1 MTAAPSPPAGGAQGR
16 RLGAVTALL
25 VGLFVGL
32 TLLPFPLTGPIGH
45 SIGETLW
52 AWLGAGALGIPLLGV
67 GLALAGFERLG
78 TLDMKRSAFLTA
90 GLSILLPYLTGVVGH
105 VTVFDLDSRRPLGS
119 VVGAIPGF
127 FAVEIPQGIGTAGA
141 VLVGFLAL
149 SALTLAT
156 FAWHPLQRLE
166 RRAPKPA
173 PSEVTGESK
182 RKGPAAAKAEVAEP
196 PAGDALSKSGE
207 AAIKTAAT
215 SEGKGNGKSEAKAL
229 RLKPAKVEPRRPPG
243 AKELSR
249 VWELDE
255 LTPPST
261 KQQSAGKEA
270 KEEVDALDALQD
282 RLEETLAEF
291 KVEGDV
297 AGRTTGPV
305 VTQYGVRLRPGVKM
319 NRLVNLADDLAL
331 KMSARSI
338 RVARIPGRDMVGVE
352 VPNPKARV
360 VVLRE
365 LLEDDQWSGE
375 ERLLPVALG
384 LDLEGRPVIA
394 DLAKMPHLLIAGA
407 TGTGKSVGINAIIT
421 SLIYH
426 YQHKEDLRL
435 LMIDPKMVEL
445 SMYKDLPHLRHPVVT
460 NNKEAARALKWAVN
474 EMERR
479 YTLLEAN
486 GARNLSDFNRKVLDG
501 KVLKHPGPRRVT
513 LTDLAAEA
521 PDTPPPP
528 PELEVYTEGKLP
540 LIVIVVDELADLMMT
555 VQSEVETPLARLA
568 QKARAVGLHLILA
581 TQRPSVNVITGLIK
595 ANFPSRVTFRVAS
608 KVDSRTI
615 LDGNGAEA
623 LLGKG
628 DMLFLEPGK
637 SEPMRLQGAYI
648 STEESEKIMERY
660 RQWKAA
666 REHRGLLDSV
676 ETNILDEVP
685 DASGEEGA
693 GEGLADAGGRD
704 AQFKDAAIACVQ
716 HQGGSTSLL
725 QRKLGIGYG
734 RAARIMDQLEEAGIL
749 GPANGSKPRD
759 VRIGVEQID
768 EYCR

>member
-1 MTAAPSPPAGGAQGR
+1 VRCLPAFSHSPRSRSRPSPGIRCSGSSASRTSRLKTKAGKKPEAKRGAGDKDLGPVWDVDLLAAPPARAID
-16 RLGAVTALL
+16 A
-25 VGLFVGL
+25 
-32 TLLPFPLTGPIGH
+32 
-45 SIGETLW
+45 GE
-52 AWLGAGALGIPLLGV
+52 G
-67 GLALAGFERLG
+67 
-78 TLDMKRSAFLTA
+78 
-90 GLSILLPYLTGVVGH
+90 
-105 VTVFDLDSRRPLGS
+105 
-119 VVGAIPGF
+119 
-127 FAVEIPQGIGTAGA
+127 
-141 VLVGFLAL
+141 
-149 SALTLAT
+149 
-156 FAWHPLQRLE
+156 
-166 RRAPKPA
+166 
-173 PSEVTGESK
+173 
-182 RKGPAAAKAEVAEP
+182 
-196 PAGDALSKSGE
+196 
-207 AAIKTAAT
+207 
-215 SEGKGNGKSEAKAL
+215 
-229 RLKPAKVEPRRPPG
+229 
-243 AKELSR
+243 
-249 VWELDE
+249 ELD
-255 LTPPST
+255 
-261 KQQSAGKEA
+261 
-270 KEEVDALDALQD
+270 VLQE

-352 VPNPKARV
+352 VPNPKSRV

-460 NNKEAARALKWAVN
+460 NNKEAARVLKWAVG

-479 YTLLEAN
+479 YALLEAN
-486 GARNLSDFNRKVLDG
+486 GARNMLEFNRKVLER
-501 KVLKHPGPRRVT
+501 KPLRNPAARRVT
-513 LTDLAAEA
+513 LTDIAAEA
-521 PDTPPPP
+521 PDTPPLP
-528 PELEVYTEGKLP
+528 PEVEAYTEGKLP
-540 LIVIVVDELADLMMT
+540 LIVVVVDELADLMMT
-555 VQSEVETPLARLA
+555 VQAEVETPLARLA

-595 ANFPSRVTFRVAS
+595 ANFPSRIAFRVAS

-615 LDGNGAEA
+615 LDQNGSEA

-648 STEESEKIMERY
+648 STEESEKILERY
-660 RQWKAA
+660 RQWKVE
-666 REHRGLLDSV
+666 RDQRGLVDSA

-685 DASGEEGA
+685 DAEGGEGGDAAAEA
-693 GEGLADAGGRD
+693 GERD
-704 AQFKDAAIACVQ
+704 PQFKDAALACVQ
-716 HQGGSTSLL
+716 NQGGSTSLL

-759 VRIGVEQID
+759 VRIGIDQID
-768 EYCR
+768 EYCG

>member
-1 MTAAPSPPAGGAQGR
+1 MSSDSRR
-16 RLGAVTALL
+16 RLGAITALV

-32 TLLPFPLTGPIGH
+32 TLLPLPVTGPIGH
-45 SIGETLW
+45 SIGARLW
-52 AWLGAGALGIPLLGV
+52 EWLGAGALGIPVLGI

-78 TLDMKRSAFLTA
+78 ALDMKRSAFLIV
-90 GLSILLPYLTGVVGH
+90 GLSVLVPYLIGVLGH
-105 VTVFDLDSRRPLGS
+105 VTVFDLDSRHLLGKL
-119 VVGAIPGF
+119 VGGVPGF
-127 FAVEIPQGIGTAGA
+127 FAVEIPQGIGIAGA

-149 SALTLAT
+149 CALTLAT

-166 RRAPKPA
+166 RQREEPSGLAPDQEA
-173 PSEVTGESK
+173 PVKTESRRKAARGTEPEPLTGAAEDAAGKAREEASPK
-182 RKGPAAAKAEVAEP
+182 SAAKGDAKGGRTKPPKRPEARRPAGGKELGPVWDLSELAEP
-196 PAGDALSKSGE
+196 PAKAVDAGE
-207 AAIKTAAT
+207 
-215 SEGKGNGKSEAKAL
+215 
-229 RLKPAKVEPRRPPG
+229 
-243 AKELSR
+243 KELN
-249 VWELDE
+249 
-255 LTPPST
+255 
-261 KQQSAGKEA
+261 
-270 KEEVDALDALQD
+270 ALQE

-352 VPNPKARV
+352 VPNPKSRV
-360 VVLRE
+360 VMLRE
-365 LLEDDQWSGE
+365 LLEDEQWTGE

-460 NNKEAARALKWAVN
+460 NNKEAARVLKWAVG

-479 YTLLEAN
+479 YALLEAN
-486 GARNLSDFNRKVLDG
+486 GARNMSDFNRKVLDG
-501 KVLKHPGPRRVT
+501 RPLRNPTARRVT

-528 PELEVYTEGKLP
+528 PEVEAYTEGKLP
-540 LIVIVVDELADLMMT
+540 LIVVVVDELADLMMT

-595 ANFPSRVTFRVAS
+595 ANFPSRIAFRVAS

-615 LDGNGAEA
+615 LDQNGSEA

-660 RQWKAA
+660 RVWKVE
-666 REHRGLLDSV
+666 RDQRGLV
-676 ETNILDEVP
+676 ESTESNILDEVP
-685 DASGEEGA
+685 DAEGEGGAEGA
-693 GEGLADAGGRD
+693 QDTGERD
-704 AQFKDAAIACVQ
+704 PQFKEAAIACVQ
-716 HQGGSTSLL
+716 NQGGSTSLL

-759 VRIGVEQID
+759 VRIGIEQID
-768 EYCR
+768 EYCT

>member
-1 MTAAPSPPAGGAQGR
+1 V
-16 RLGAVTALL
+16 L
-25 VGLFVGL
+25 
-32 TLLPFPLTGPIGH
+32 
-45 SIGETLW
+45 
-52 AWLGAGALGIPLLGV
+52 
-67 GLALAGFERLG
+67 
-78 TLDMKRSAFLTA
+78 
-90 GLSILLPYLTGVVGH
+90 GH
-105 VTVFDLDSRRPLGS
+105 VTVFDIDNRRFLGQL
-119 VVGAIPGF
+119 VGAIPGF
-127 FAVEIPQGIGTAGA
+127 FAVEIPQGVGVAGA
-141 VLVGFLAL
+141 VLLGFLAL

-166 RRAPKPA
+166 RHPD
-173 PSEVTGESK
+173 E
-182 RKGPAAAKAEVAEP
+182 PAAPLK
-196 PAGDALSKSGE
+196 GE
-207 AAIKTAAT
+207 AA
-215 SEGKGNGKSEAKAL
+215 KSEPKRKAGAL
-229 RLKPAKVEPRRPPG
+229 AKPAAEPSAEEPPTRPRDEAKGAQKPDGKADGRVEAKPGRSRLARKAERRAPG
-243 AKELSR
+243 EKDLGP
-249 VWELDE
+249 VWEVDL
-255 LTPPST
+255 L
-261 KQQSAGKEA
+261 EA
-270 KEEVDALDALQD
+270 PRTRSVDAGEGELDALQD

-352 VPNPKARV
+352 VPNPKSRV

-375 ERLLPVALG
+375 DRLLPVALG

-460 NNKEAARALKWAVN
+460 NNKEAARVLKWAVG

-479 YTLLEAN
+479 YALLEAN
-486 GARNLSDFNRKVLDG
+486 GARNMSDFNRKVVDG
-501 KVLKHPGPRRVT
+501 KSLKHPAPRRVT
-513 LTDLAAEA
+513 LTDIAAEA

-528 PELEVYTEGKLP
+528 PEVEAYTDGKLP

-555 VQSEVETPLARLA
+555 VQADVETPLARLA

-595 ANFPSRVTFRVAS
+595 ANFPSRIAFRVAS

-615 LDGNGAEA
+615 LDQNGSEA

-660 RQWKAA
+660 RQWKVE
-666 REHRGLLDSV
+666 REHRGMV
-676 ETNILDEVP
+676 ESSESNILDEVP
-685 DASGEEGA
+685 DPDA
-693 GEGLADAGGRD
+693 GEGGPEGTADAGERD
-704 AQFKDAAIACVQ
+704 PQFKEAALACVQ
-716 HQGGSTSLL
+716 NQGGSTSLL

-759 VRIGVEQID
+759 VRIGIDQID

>member
-1 MTAAPSPPAGGAQGR
+1 MSSDSRR
-16 RLGAVTALL
+16 RLGAITALV

-32 TLLPFPLTGPIGH
+32 TLLPFQLTGPIGQAL
-45 SIGETLW
+45 GERLREY
-52 AWLGAGALGIPLLGV
+52 LGAGALGIPLLGI

-78 TLDMKRSAFLTA
+78 TLDMKRSAFLIV
-90 GLSILLPYLTGVVGH
+90 GLSVLLPYLVGVVAK
-105 VTVFDLDSRRPLGS
+105 VTADDLNGRHLLGS

-127 FAVEIPQGIGTAGA
+127 FAAMMWPRIGVAGA
-141 VLVGFLAL
+141 VLAGFLGL
-149 SALTLAT
+149 CALTLAT

-166 RRAPKPA
+166 RQPEAPA
-173 PSEVTGESK
+173 P
-182 RKGPAAAKAEVAEP
+182 GPWSDAARGDKAESRRKSAKGASEPSVEEP
-196 PAGDALSKSGE
+196 PKARDDPRGAKPDA
-207 AAIKTAAT
+207 A
-215 SEGKGNGKSEAKAL
+215 EAKSKPTKA
-229 RLKPAKVEPRRPPG
+229 RPAKKTEPRG
-243 AKELSR
+243 TGGKELGP
-249 VWELDE
+249 VWDVELLEAPRTRAVDAGEGELDM
-255 LTPPST
+255 
-261 KQQSAGKEA
+261 
-270 KEEVDALDALQD
+270 LQE

-305 VTQYGVRLRPGVKM
+305 VTQYGVRLRAGVKM

-331 KMSARSI
+331 KMSARSV

-352 VPNPKARV
+352 VPNPKSRV
-360 VVLRE
+360 VMLRE
-365 LLEDDQWSGE
+365 LLEDELWSGE
-375 ERLLPVALG
+375 ERLLPVTLG

-460 NNKEAARALKWAVN
+460 NNKEAARVLKWAVG

-479 YTLLEAN
+479 YALLEAN
-486 GARNLSDFNRKVLDG
+486 GARNMSEFNRKVLDG
-501 KVLKHPGPRRVT
+501 KPLKNPAVRRVT

-528 PELEVYTEGKLP
+528 PEVEAYTEGKLP
-540 LIVIVVDELADLMMT
+540 LIVVVVDELADLMMT
-555 VQSEVETPLARLA
+555 VQAEVETPLARLA

-595 ANFPSRVTFRVAS
+595 ANFPSRIAFRVAS

-615 LDGNGAEA
+615 LDQNGAEA

-648 STEESEKIMERY
+648 STEESEKILERY
-660 RQWKAA
+660 RQWKVE
-666 REHRGLLDSV
+666 REQHGMVESS

-685 DASGEEGA
+685 DGEA
-693 GEGLADAGGRD
+693 GEGEGGAEAGERD
-704 AQFKDAAIACVQ
+704 AQFKEAAIACVQ
-716 HQGGSTSLL
+716 NQGGSTSLL

-759 VRIGVEQID
+759 VRIGIAQID
-768 EYCR
+768 EYCS

>member
-1 MTAAPSPPAGGAQGR
+1 MSSDSRR
-16 RLGAVTALL
+16 RLGAITAL
-25 VGLFVGL
+25 VAGLFVGL
-32 TLLPFPLTGPIGH
+32 TLLPFPVTGPIGH
-45 SIGETLW
+45 SLGQALW
-52 AWLGAGALGIPLLGV
+52 RVLGAGALGIPLLGI

-78 TLDMKRSAFLTA
+78 TLDMKRSAFLIV
-90 GLSILLPYLTGVVGH
+90 GLSILLPYLTGVIFH
-105 VTVFDLDSRRPLGS
+105 VTVADLDTDRFLGRMVG
-119 VVGAIPGF
+119 VVPGF
-127 FAVEIPQGIGTAGA
+127 FAVQLPKGIGVAGA
-141 VLVGFLAL
+141 VLAGFLAL
-149 SALTLAT
+149 CALTLAT

-166 RRAPKPA
+166 RQPEEPA
-173 PSEVTGESK
+173 GTAKTLKADGARSEKAEGK
-182 RKGPAAAKAEVAEP
+182 RKAKEAPEPAEDSVRAREELRATKAENKADAKADGRSA
-196 PAGDALSKSGE
+196 
-207 AAIKTAAT
+207 
-215 SEGKGNGKSEAKAL
+215 KG
-229 RLKPAKVEPRRPPG
+229 RPAKKPEPRRAPG
-243 AKELSR
+243 EKDLGPVWDVELLAAPR
-249 VWELDE
+249 
-255 LTPPST
+255 T
-261 KQQSAGKEA
+261 KGIDAGEG
-270 KEEVDALDALQD
+270 ELDALQE

-365 LLEDDQWSGE
+365 LLEDEQWSAE

-384 LDLEGRPVIA
+384 LDLEGRAVIA

-460 NNKEAARALKWAVN
+460 NNKEAARVLKWAVG

-479 YTLLEAN
+479 YALLEAN

-501 KVLKHPGPRRVT
+501 KSLKLPAVRRVT

-528 PELEVYTEGKLP
+528 PEAENYTEGKLP
-540 LIVIVVDELADLMMT
+540 LIVVVVDELADLMMT
-555 VQSEVETPLARLA
+555 VQAEVETPLARLA

-595 ANFPSRVTFRVAS
+595 ANFPSRIAFRVAS

-615 LDGNGAEA
+615 LDQNGSEA

-648 STEESEKIMERY
+648 GTEESEKIMERY
-660 RQWKAA
+660 RQWKVE
-666 REHRGLLDSV
+666 REHRGMV
-676 ETNILDEVP
+676 EGAESNILDEVP
-685 DASGEEGA
+685 DGEGGEAGGEGA
-693 GEGLADAGGRD
+693 AEAGERD
-704 AQFKDAAIACVQ
+704 PQFKDAAIACVQ
-716 HQGGSTSLL
+716 NQGGSTSLL

-759 VRIGVEQID
+759 VRIWIDQID

>member
-1 MTAAPSPPAGGAQGR
+1 
-16 RLGAVTALL
+16 
-25 VGLFVGL
+25 
-32 TLLPFPLTGPIGH
+32 
-45 SIGETLW
+45 
-52 AWLGAGALGIPLLGV
+52 
-67 GLALAGFERLG
+67 
-78 TLDMKRSAFLTA
+78 MKRSAFLII
-90 GLSILLPYLTGVVGH
+90 GLSVLLPYLAGVLGH
-105 VTVFDLDSRRPLGS
+105 VTVFDIDNRRLLGK

-127 FAVEIPQGIGTAGA
+127 FAVGIPRGIGLAGA
-141 VLVGFLAL
+141 VLTGFLAL

-166 RRAPKPA
+166 RHAESPAGALGKAEVSRAEPRRKAAKDAVEPA
-173 PSEVTGESK
+173 IELPGAKVREESK
-182 RKGPAAAKAEVAEP
+182 PAAKAD
-196 PAGDALSKSGE
+196 GKLLKSKP
-207 AAIKTAAT
+207 
-215 SEGKGNGKSEAKAL
+215 GK
-229 RLKPAKVEPRRPPG
+229 KVEPRRAPG
-243 AKELSR
+243 DRDLGPVWDVELLEAPR
-249 VWELDE
+249 TRGIDAGEGELD
-255 LTPPST
+255 
-261 KQQSAGKEA
+261 
-270 KEEVDALDALQD
+270 VLQE

-319 NRLVNLADDLAL
+319 HRLVNLADDLAL

-352 VPNPKARV
+352 VPNPKSRV

-365 LLEDDQWSGE
+365 LLEDDQWSAE

-460 NNKEAARALKWAVN
+460 NNKEAARVLKWAVG

-479 YTLLEAN
+479 YALLEAN
-486 GARNLSDFNRKVLDG
+486 GARNMLEFNRKVLEG
-501 KVLKHPGPRRVT
+501 KALRNPTPRRVT
-513 LTDLAAEA
+513 LTDIAAEA
-521 PDTPPPP
+521 PDTPPPA
-528 PELEVYTEGKLP
+528 PEAEAYTEGKLP
-540 LIVIVVDELADLMMT
+540 LIVVVVDELADLMMT
-555 VQSEVETPLARLA
+555 VQAEVETPLARLA

-595 ANFPSRVTFRVAS
+595 ANFPSRIAFRVAS

-615 LDGNGAEA
+615 LDQNGSEA

-648 STEESEKIMERY
+648 STEESEKILERY
-660 RQWKAA
+660 RQWNRE
-666 REHRGLLDSV
+666 REHRGVLDSA

-685 DASGEEGA
+685 DAEGGEA
-693 GEGLADAGGRD
+693 GESAVEAGERD
-704 AQFKDAAIACVQ
+704 PQFKDAAIACVQ
-716 HQGGSTSLL
+716 NQGGSTSLL

-759 VRIGVEQID
+759 VRIGIDQID
-768 EYCR
+768 EYCG

>member
-1 MTAAPSPPAGGAQGR
+1 LEPPR
-16 RLGAVTALL
+16 TKAVD
-25 VGLFVGL
+25 F
-32 TLLPFPLTGPIGH
+32 
-45 SIGETLW
+45 GEAELDM
-52 AWLGAGALGIPLLGV
+52 LQ
-67 GLALAGFERLG
+67 ERL
-78 TLDMKRSAFLTA
+78 
-90 GLSILLPYLTGVVGH
+90 
-105 VTVFDLDSRRPLGS
+105 
-119 VVGAIPGF
+119 
-127 FAVEIPQGIGTAGA
+127 
-141 VLVGFLAL
+141 
-149 SALTLAT
+149 
-156 FAWHPLQRLE
+156 
-166 RRAPKPA
+166 
-173 PSEVTGESK
+173 ES
-182 RKGPAAAKAEVAEP
+182 
-196 PAGDALSKSGE
+196 
-207 AAIKTAAT
+207 
-215 SEGKGNGKSEAKAL
+215 
-229 RLKPAKVEPRRPPG
+229 
-243 AKELSR
+243 
-249 VWELDE
+249 
-255 LTPPST
+255 
-261 KQQSAGKEA
+261 
-270 KEEVDALDALQD
+270 
-282 RLEETLAEF
+282 TLAEF

-319 NRLVNLADDLAL
+319 NRLVTLADDLAL

-352 VPNPKARV
+352 VPNPKSRV
-360 VVLRE
+360 VLLRE
-365 LLEDDQWSGE
+365 LLEDDQWTGE

-460 NNKEAARALKWAVN
+460 NNKEAARVLKWAVG

-479 YTLLEAN
+479 YVLLEAN
-486 GARNLSDFNRKVLDG
+486 GARNLSDFNRKVLEG
-501 KVLKHPGPRRVT
+501 KPLRNPVPRRVT
-513 LTDLAAEA
+513 LTDIAAEA
-521 PDTPPPP
+521 PDTPPPAP
-528 PELEVYTEGKLP
+528 VGEVYTEGKLP
-540 LIVIVVDELADLMMT
+540 LIVVVVDELADLMMT
-555 VQSEVETPLARLA
+555 VQAEVETPLARLA

-595 ANFPSRVTFRVAS
+595 ANFPSRIAFRVAS

-615 LDGNGAEA
+615 LDQNGSEA

-637 SEPMRLQGAYI
+637 SDPMRLQGAYI
-648 STEESEKIMERY
+648 STEESERIMERY
-660 RQWKAA
+660 RRWRDERDQ
-666 REHRGLLDSV
+666 RGV
-676 ETNILDEVP
+676 AETTESNILDEVP
-685 DASGEEGA
+685 EADGEAGGEGA
-693 GEGLADAGGRD
+693 TDPGERD
-704 AQFKDAAIACVQ
+704 PQFKDAALACVQ
-716 HQGGSTSLL
+716 NQGGSTSLL

-759 VRIGVEQID
+759 VRIGIEQID

>member
-1 MTAAPSPPAGGAQGR
+1 MSSDSRR
-16 RLGAVTALL
+16 RLGAITAL
-25 VGLFVGL
+25 VAGLFVGL
-32 TLLPFPLTGPIGH
+32 TLLPFPVTGPIGH
-45 SIGETLW
+45 SLGQALW
-52 AWLGAGALGIPLLGV
+52 RVLGAGALGIPLLGV

-78 TLDMKRSAFLTA
+78 TLDMKRSAFLIV
-90 GLSILLPYLTGVVGH
+90 GLSVLLPYLTGVIFH
-105 VTVFDLDSRRPLGS
+105 VTVADLDTDRFLGRMVG
-119 VVGAIPGF
+119 VVPGF
-127 FAVEIPQGIGTAGA
+127 FAVQIPKGIGVAGA
-141 VLVGFLAL
+141 VLAGFLAL
-149 SALTLAT
+149 CALTLAT

-166 RRAPKPA
+166 RQPDAPAPALKGEGLKAGEGAKSEKAEARTKAAREPLEPPVEEPAKAREDLRAGKPDGKGDAKPGKAKLAKKPEARRAPGEKDLGPVWDLELLEA
-173 PSEVTGESK
+173 PRTKAIDAGE
-182 RKGPAAAKAEVAEP
+182 
-196 PAGDALSKSGE
+196 GE
-207 AAIKTAAT
+207 L
-215 SEGKGNGKSEAKAL
+215 N
-229 RLKPAKVEPRRPPG
+229 
-243 AKELSR
+243 
-249 VWELDE
+249 
-255 LTPPST
+255 
-261 KQQSAGKEA
+261 
-270 KEEVDALDALQD
+270 ALQD

-352 VPNPKARV
+352 VPNPKSRI

-365 LLEDDQWSGE
+365 LLEDEQWSAE

-460 NNKEAARALKWAVN
+460 NNKEAARVLKWAVG

-486 GARNLSDFNRKVLDG
+486 GARNMSDFNRKVLDG
-501 KVLKHPGPRRVT
+501 KPLKNPRVRKVT
-513 LTDLAAEA
+513 LTDIAAEA
-521 PDTPPPP
+521 PDTPPPA
-528 PELEVYTEGKLP
+528 PELEAYTEGKLP
-540 LIVIVVDELADLMMT
+540 LIVVVVDELADLMMT
-555 VQSEVETPLARLA
+555 VQAEVETPLARLA

-595 ANFPSRVTFRVAS
+595 ANFPSRIAFRVAS

-615 LDGNGAEA
+615 LDQNGSEA

-660 RQWKAA
+660 RQWKVE
-666 REHRGLLDSV
+666 REQRGMV
-676 ETNILDEVP
+676 EGAETNILDEVP
-685 DASGEEGA
+685 DGDGEGGGEGA
-693 GEGLADAGGRD
+693 AEAGERD
-704 AQFKDAAIACVQ
+704 PQFKDAAIACVQ
-716 HQGGSTSLL
+716 NQGGSTSLL

-759 VRIGVEQID
+759 VRIGIDQID
-768 EYCR
+768 EYCN